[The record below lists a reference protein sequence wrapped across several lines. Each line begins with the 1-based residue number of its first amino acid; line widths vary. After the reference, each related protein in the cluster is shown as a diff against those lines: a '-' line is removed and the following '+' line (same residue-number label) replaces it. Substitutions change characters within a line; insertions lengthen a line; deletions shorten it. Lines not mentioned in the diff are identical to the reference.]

1 MNIGVSFMYML
12 YNNVSMKGLE
22 AGILGGGWLLLKKLC
37 LCTVVIIVGI
47 K

>member
-22 AGILGGGWLLLKKLC
+22 AGIMEGVGM
-37 LCTVVIIVGI
+37 VVT
-47 K
+47 